1 MTAVY
6 CRAYLV
12 TLGMLLAGGPA
23 FVALAASDISGAGLG
38 LALLICGLGVLLLLI
53 CGLGVLLLGIGVA
66 GPSRQMETWADAA
79 SGHEVALVLMAL
91 AYPVYLL
98 MAPFYARP

>member
-1 MTAVY
+1 MSGKRRTRQMTAVY

-12 TLGMLLAGGPA
+12 TLGMLVAGGAA

-38 LALLICGLGVLLLLI
+38 LALLICGLGVLLL
-53 CGLGVLLLGIGVA
+53 GIGVA
-66 GPSRQMETWADAA
+66 GPARQMDAWADAA
-79 SGHEVALVLMAL
+79 SGHEVALVLMVV

-98 MAPFYARP
+98 MAPFYARR

>member
-38 LALLICGLGVLLLLI
+38 LALLICGLGVLLL
-53 CGLGVLLLGIGVA
+53 GIGVA
-66 GPSRQMETWADAA
+66 GPSRQMEAWADAA

>member
-1 MTAVY
+1 MSGKRGTRQMTAVY

-38 LALLICGLGVLLLLI
+38 LALLICAM
-53 CGLGVLLLGIGVA
+53 GVLLLGIGVA
-66 GPSRQMETWADAA
+66 GPSRQMEAWADAA

>member
-38 LALLICGLGVLLLLI
+38 LALLI

>member
-1 MTAVY
+1 MSGKRGTRQMTAVY

-12 TLGMLLAGGPA
+12 TLRMLLAGGPA

-38 LALLICGLGVLLLLI
+38 LELLI

-66 GPSRQMETWADAA
+66 GPSRQMEAWADAA

>member
-1 MTAVY
+1 MSGKRGTRQMTAVY

-38 LALLICGLGVLLLLI
+38 LALLICGLGVLLL
-53 CGLGVLLLGIGVA
+53 GIGVA
-66 GPSRQMETWADAA
+66 GPSRQMEAWADAA
-79 SGHEVALVLMAL
+79 SGHEVALLLMAL

>member
-1 MTAVY
+1 MSGKRGTRRMTAVY

-38 LALLICGLGVLLLLI
+38 LALLICAMGI
-53 CGLGVLLLGIGVA
+53 LLLGIGVA
-66 GPSRQMETWADAA
+66 GPSRQMEAWADAA

>member
-12 TLGMLLAGGPA
+12 TLRMLLAGGPA

-38 LALLICGLGVLLLLI
+38 LELLI

-66 GPSRQMETWADAA
+66 GPSRQMEAWADAA

>member
-38 LALLICGLGVLLLLI
+38 LALLICAM
-53 CGLGVLLLGIGVA
+53 GVLLLGIGVA
-66 GPSRQMETWADAA
+66 GPSRQMEAWADAA

>member
-38 LALLICGLGVLLLLI
+38 LALLICGLGVLLL
-53 CGLGVLLLGIGVA
+53 GIGVA
-66 GPSRQMETWADAA
+66 GPSRQMEAWADAA
-79 SGHEVALVLMAL
+79 SGHEVALLLMAL

>member
-1 MTAVY
+1 MSGKRGTRQMTAVY

-38 LALLICGLGVLLLLI
+38 LALLICGLGVLLL
-53 CGLGVLLLGIGVA
+53 GIGVA
-66 GPSRQMETWADAA
+66 GPSRQMEAWADAA

>member
-1 MTAVY
+1 MSGKRGTRQMTAVY

-38 LALLICGLGVLLLLI
+38 LALLICGLGVLLL
-53 CGLGVLLLGIGVA
+53 GIGVA
-66 GPSRQMETWADAA
+66 GPSRQMEAWADAA

-98 MAPFYARP
+98 MAPFYARR